1 MDKIDSLKT
10 DLKSNGSLKTSS
22 SPPCEALTINNN
34 ETSDKYE
41 VVKDGV
47 SEEETKTHSLKV

>member
-47 SEEETKTHSLKV
+47 SEEETKTLTL